1 MQFVNI
7 ETSTN
12 IIGFDF
18 LTKPKKEYF
27 IKYNSIE
34 IIPQP
39 GYDLN
44 DEANEYP
51 ICDVE
56 FQLNDKIL
64 SEKRQYIQL
73 IDVLG
78 EVGGLMEIIYSF
90 FGVICSFV
98 SDILYE
104 RIIANNLFSFDIN
117 RKIILIK
124 KGKDL
129 FFRTNAD
136 KNEEEKEKKVLNKIM
151 PPTNKD
157 KLKNVKLLIMDT
169 MNKEEI
175 NDVNSGNNLVNKN
188 IAIEKNS
195 HNKDKLENF
204 DNYSDKNIYKYS
216 DKNT

>member
-18 LTKPKKEYF
+18 LTEAKSENF
-27 IKYNSIE
+27 IKYNSLE

-44 DEANEYP
+44 DETNEYP
-51 ICDVE
+51 ICEVE

-64 SEKRQYIQL
+64 REKRQYIQF

-78 EVGGLMEIIYSF
+78 EVGGLMGIIYSF